1 MKNSSYFSSTRIA
14 SIALFA
20 ALSGVL
26 YVFGFPIAAAFP
38 SFLELNFSDIP
49 ALIGTFALGPVSGVI
64 IVVVKIFIKL
74 AIKGKIGRAHV

>member
-38 SFLELNFSDIP
+38 LFWNS
-49 ALIGTFALGPVSGVI
+49 
-64 IVVVKIFIKL
+64 IFRISP
-74 AIKGKIGRAHV
+74 R

>member
-26 YVFGFPIAAAFP
+26 YVFGFPIAANSAIDAMRV
-38 SFLELNFSDIP
+38 EL
-49 ALIGTFALGPVSGVI
+49 
-64 IVVVKIFIKL
+64 K
-74 AIKGKIGRAHV
+74 